1 MILTTFRKHLL
12 FS

>member
-1 MILTTFRKHLL
+1 MILTTFRKHRL